1 MWLPVSCHRP
11 ACLRTHPNSVPAQI
25 LKLKSNVGASLGDGD
40 VQNDAMMGGAPRT
53 AVQDARLE
61 LDRRFAKRLRL
72 HQNVTFSTDSV
83 VAYTLRIMYKT
94 MYECIRLRTFGRA
107 GYAQLQVDVAVF
119 QLALPSL
126 VMSPDVLEE
135 LLNEGVASAS
145 ERCLAPADLESS
157 VVFEIA
163 QRKLEDL
170 GLL

>member
-1 MWLPVSCHRP
+1 MCGLPCHAKRA
-11 ACLRTHPNSVPAQI
+11 ACLRTHPNPVPAQI

-94 MYECIRLRTFGRA
+94 MYECIRLRTF
-107 GYAQLQVDVAVF
+107 
-119 QLALPSL
+119 
-126 VMSPDVLEE
+126 
-135 LLNEGVASAS
+135 
-145 ERCLAPADLESS
+145 
-157 VVFEIA
+157 
-163 QRKLEDL
+163 
-170 GLL
+170 